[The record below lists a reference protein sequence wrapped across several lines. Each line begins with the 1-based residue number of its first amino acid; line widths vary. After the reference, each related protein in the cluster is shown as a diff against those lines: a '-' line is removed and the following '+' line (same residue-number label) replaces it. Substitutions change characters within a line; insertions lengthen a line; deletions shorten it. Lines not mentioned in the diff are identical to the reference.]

1 MLRSACC
8 STLWLLAKLLGGLTN
23 YRLIALRVTTL
34 YWCFVSLLAVFVV
47 LTQLYPVAMTVRAP
61 TIPRFTPALVRRAR
75 SSARLGVSSSGSAT
89 GSRRD
94 VAAPAMNGDRAPT
107 SGRWSSP
114 ILAAAA
120 AIAAAATAVA
130 LFRAT
135 AAAEAEGAPPAGRT
149 HFLAIVGMAIAPL
162 FLAIIVMNGVGVLVL
177 SSCSQS

>member
-1 MLRSACC
+1 
-8 STLWLLAKLLGGLTN
+8 
-23 YRLIALRVTTL
+23 
-34 YWCFVSLLAVFVV
+34 
-47 LTQLYPVAMTVRAP
+47 MTVRAP
-61 TIPRFTPALVRRAR
+61 TSPASPLLWFGVLGAPLAWGLQFGIGYWITQGRCSPGDEWGSGPDLWTLV
-75 SSARLGVSSSGSAT
+75 LT
-89 GSRRD
+89 
-94 VAAPAMNGDRAPT
+94 
-107 SGRWSSP
+107 